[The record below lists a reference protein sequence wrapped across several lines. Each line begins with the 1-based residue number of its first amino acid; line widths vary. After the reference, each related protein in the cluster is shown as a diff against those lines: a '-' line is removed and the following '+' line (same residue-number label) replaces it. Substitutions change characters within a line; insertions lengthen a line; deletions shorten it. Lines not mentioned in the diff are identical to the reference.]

1 MYSGYKIVCCTAAG
15 RMRYM
20 QYIFPYV
27 LASDIVDRYDI
38 WVNTVNMQDI
48 AYFKLMAERYSKIR
62 LVWQPDGICDGISS
76 INAFYRN
83 CIVEDELYI
92 KIDDD
97 IVWME
102 QDVFEKMVEFRIIHH
117 DAFLVT
123 PQVVNNPMGSYLWQ
137 VKGLLNYGKYM
148 TADPK
153 HRILWKRG
161 AFAEKLHH
169 YFLGIIEKDAESYKK
184 LYFGAVPVACN
195 RFSINFVMWFGSD
208 MAKIN
213 GHVPG
218 DDEEYLSSVVAP
230 MLGKCNYYNGDCI
243 VAHFAFGPQ
252 RFVLDKS
259 DVLKRYGRL
268 CEALFAKHEAMQE
281 VWQTIQEIKKDIESR
296 LPEIQKQQPP
306 YPVIRKPL
314 HKRMKTNFKLW
325 QKKMA
330 YRIERAKGVKYEVKE
345 GNVFVEKIK

>member
-1 MYSGYKIVCCTAAG
+1 MHSGYKIVCCTAAG

-27 LASDIVDRYDI
+27 LASDIVDQYDI
-38 WVNTVNMQDI
+38 WVNTTNMQDI
-48 AYFKLMAERYSKIR
+48 EYFKLMAERYPKVR
-62 LVWQPDGICDGISS
+62 LVWQPDGICDGIKS
-76 INAFYRN
+76 INAFYRY
-83 CIVEDELYI
+83 CVESDTIYI

-102 QDVFEKMVEFRIIHH
+102 PDTFEKMVKFRIEHRE
-117 DAFLVT
+117 AFLVT

-137 VKGLLNYGKYM
+137 VKGKLNYGKYM

-153 HRILWKRG
+153 HRVLWKRG
-161 AFAEKLHH
+161 AFALELHH
-169 YFLGIIEKDAESYKK
+169 YFLDRMEQDAESYKS
-184 LYFGAVPVACN
+184 LYFGAVPVAAN
-195 RFSINFVMWFGSD
+195 RFSINFIMWFGDD

-230 MLGKCNYYNGDCI
+230 KLGTLNYYNGDCI

-259 DVLKRYGRL
+259 DVLERYGCL
-268 CEALFAKHEAMQE
+268 CEELFKKDEAMQE
-281 VWQTIQEIKKDIESR
+281 VWQTIQEMKKDVESR
-296 LPEIQKQQPP
+296 LPEIMAQQPP
-306 YPVIRKPL
+306 YPIIKKPFM
-314 HKRMKTNFKLW
+314 KRMKANFKMN
-325 QKKMA
+325 QKILAHNLESM
-330 YRIERAKGVKYEVKE
+330 KGVEYIVKE
-345 GNVFVEKIK
+345 GSVL

>member
-27 LASDIVDRYDI
+27 LASDVVDRYDI
-38 WVNTVNMQDI
+38 WVNTTNMQDI
-48 AYFKLMAERYSKIR
+48 EYFKLMAERYPKVH
-62 LVWQPDGICDGISS
+62 LVWQPDGICDGINS
-76 INAFYRN
+76 INAFYRY
-83 CIVEDELYI
+83 CVEDDTIYI

-102 QDVFEKMVEFRIIHH
+102 PDTFEKMVKFRVEHR

-137 VKGLLNYGKYM
+137 VKGFLNYGRYIG
-148 TADPK
+148 ANPFD
-153 HRILWKRG
+153 RILWKRG
-161 AFAEKLHH
+161 AFAEVLHH
-169 YFLGIIEKDAESYKK
+169 YFLGIMEKDAESYRK
-184 LYFGAVPVACN
+184 LYFGPVPVACN

-213 GHVPG
+213 GQVPG

-259 DVLKRYGRL
+259 DVLKRYGHL
-268 CEALFAKHEAMQE
+268 CEELFKKDEEMQK
-281 VWQTIQEIKKDIESR
+281 VWQAIQEMKKDIESR
-296 LPEIQKQQPP
+296 LPEIMAQQPP
-306 YPVIRKPL
+306 YPIMKKPFM
-314 HKRMKTNFKLW
+314 KRMKADFKVW
-325 QKKMA
+325 QKKMT
-330 YRIERAKGVKYEVKE
+330 YEKEKMSGVKFEVNE
-345 GNVFVEKIK
+345 GNVFAK